1 MSELSKDETVK
12 DEILKAAENVFQ
24 KWGFN
29 KTTMEDIAHEAGKGK
44 STIYYYYKSKEEIFE
59 VLAAKELNAIF
70 ERTKAAIEKI
80 DSSKEK
86 LKKYVTISI
95 NELKKTAS
103 IHPIVK
109 GEMKGHKELI
119 DKIRRQLDMREES
132 TVLEIL
138 KRGFKLGEFR
148 SLRESELGK
157 AASVVVGI
165 VRGLELYLFL
175 EIDDDEKLDIATRL
189 MAEGL

>member
-1 MSELSKDETVK
+1 MPELSKDETVK
-12 DEILKAAENVFQ
+12 AEILQAAENVFQ

-29 KTTMEDIAHEAGKGK
+29 KTTMEDIAPEAGKGK

-70 ERTKAAIEKI
+70 ERTKAAIDKI

-103 IHPIVK
+103 IHPVVK

-132 TVLEIL
+132 TVLKIL
-138 KRGFKLGEFR
+138 KRGFELGEFR
-148 SLRESELGK
+148 SLRKSELGK